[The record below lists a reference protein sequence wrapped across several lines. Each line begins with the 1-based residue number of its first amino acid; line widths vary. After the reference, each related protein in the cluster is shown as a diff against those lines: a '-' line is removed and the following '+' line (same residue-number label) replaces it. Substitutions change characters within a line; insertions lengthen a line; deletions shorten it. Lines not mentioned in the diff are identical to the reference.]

1 MSSGL
6 QLHPLCTLFPRMAGA
21 EFESLIA
28 DIKANGQR
36 EPIIIHDGMIL
47 DGGNR
52 YRACLE
58 AGIEPQ
64 TMRFGGGNIVSYV
77 ISANLHRR
85 HMTPGQ
91 QAAIVASAQDWAQ
104 AQPHGGDRK
113 SQQSKIKVQDCT
125 LKTSE
130 DRAAQSGASLR
141 TQKDADKV
149 AKASPELAR
158 QVAHGEK
165 SLPKAVEEVT
175 GKRPGSKPKKAAPEK
190 VEAPAP
196 KAEDEYTELDALKD
210 QVAELQ
216 DALAIAHDKDST
228 EEEKAHHADLVAS
241 LRKELKTANAM
252 LSAITRSRDQL
263 MVENAQLKRQ
273 VAMMQKQAKKA
284 A

>member
-1 MSSGL
+1 MNAGL

-64 TMRFGGGNIVSYV
+64 TMKYGGGNIVSYV
-77 ISANLHRR
+77 LSANLHRR
-85 HMTPGQ
+85 HLSAGQ
-91 QAAIVASAQDWAQ
+91 HAAIVSSCQNWAD
-104 AQPHGGDRK
+104 AQPVGK
-113 SQQSKIKVQDCT
+113 PIKCNLAPLAT
-125 LKTSE
+125 AA
-130 DRAAQSGASLR
+130 DRASVSGVSVR
-141 TQKDADKV
+141 TQKSADKV
-149 AKASPELAR
+149 AKADPKLAV
-158 QVAHGEK
+158 QVGHGDI
-165 SLPKAVEEVT
+165 SLPKAVAQVEA
-175 GKRPGSKPKKAAPEK
+175 KQKPKNKPAQAK
-190 VEAPAP
+190 VEAP

-228 EEEKAHHADLVAS
+228 DEEKAHHADLVAS
-241 LRKELKTANAM
+241 LRKELKTSNAM